1 MGPVSYLVM
10 AADLCPIDKRNR
22 MIKFADDTYL
32 ILPEKCT
39 TTSEDELQHIQDWA
53 QGCNLTLNRKKTK
66 EVIFRAKGRRDNSTQ
81 LPVACPAIDR
91 VEQLTALGVVIS
103 DRMTAAD
110 HVSKLLEKCTQRLY
124 MPRVLSQ
131 HGLTSTSMN
140 DVFRA
145 TVLDKLMHCAS
156 GWSGFCL
163 AADRARLDMF
173 LHRYMRLRY
182 SGGDIPEVAEM
193 IDSADK
199 ALFSRI
205 IRNNKHVLQHYLP
218 EHHKIQYNLRPRQHS
233 KQRLNL
239 IIVIILYECC
249 TEMPIDTGYIF
260 FRTLNS

>member
-145 TVLDKLMHCAS
+145 TVLAKLMYCAS
-156 GWSGFCL
+156 AWSGFCL
-163 AADRARLDMF
+163 AADRERLDTF
-173 LHRYMRLRY
+173 LRRCKRLRY
-182 SGGDIPEVAEM
+182 SDHDIPEVHAEM
-193 IDSADK
+193 FDSTDE

-218 EHHKIQYNLRPRQHS
+218 ERHKIQYDLRPRQHS
-233 KQRLNL
+233 KQLISKTAELNNRDY
-239 IIVIILYECC
+239 IVRMLCRDAY
-249 TEMPIDTGYIF
+249 
-260 FRTLNS
+260 